1 MTFQIGHEG
10 LSNLVILEFEEVW
23 PKILRCANKSREVS
37 TLDRGIV
44 NRIVSLTDSAIV
56 VVSEKTKR
64 QRSISK
70 KDFQRCWSVLI
81 ADGRLFIPP
90 VHVWNERIIMAFL
103 AHLPYVEYSLRPL
116 TLHLV
121 PQVTHPLC
129 TTRKKSN

>member
-10 LSNLVILEFEEVW
+10 LSNVVILEFEKVW
-23 PKILRCANKSREVS
+23 LQILRCAHEKREVS

-64 QRSISK
+64 ERSISK
-70 KDFQRCWSVLI
+70 KDFQRCWRVLREN
-81 ADGRLFIPP
+81 GRLFIPP

-116 TLHLV
+116 TLYLE

-129 TTRKKSN
+129 TTRKKKN